1 VSCVGSSRNHEWMT
15 WATSHCRRETGVGSD
30 GPRSSMWVKSWSE
43 SSALIASAAPQNLT
57 IRCAAANLRFGRVED
72 GRGSLGPL
80 ANAPFPISAHRTVD
94 PDFRSTA
101 LRLASPQGPQRGR
114 PGQAF

>member
-43 SSALIASAAPQNLT
+43 SSALIASAAPQK
-57 IRCAAANLRFGRVED
+57 RSAALQRTYALCHEETHALQQNCQSITRV
-72 GRGSLGPL
+72 
-80 ANAPFPISAHRTVD
+80 A
-94 PDFRSTA
+94 
-101 LRLASPQGPQRGR
+101 LASMIGGI
-114 PGQAF
+114 